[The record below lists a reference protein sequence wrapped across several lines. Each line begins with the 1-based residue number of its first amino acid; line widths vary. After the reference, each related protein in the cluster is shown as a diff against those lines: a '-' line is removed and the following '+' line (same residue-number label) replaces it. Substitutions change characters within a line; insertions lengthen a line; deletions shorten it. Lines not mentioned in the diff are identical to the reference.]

1 MITIIIHQVI
11 INTVDLQLRTA
22 DVTSVSAYVTW
33 RFFDA
38 QEKPYIDGVQ
48 LRSRT
53 HYLICQVIVSICT
66 DKNLL
71 TDLYI

>member
-1 MITIIIHQVI
+1 MI
-11 INTVDLQLRTA
+11 NSVDLQLRAA

-48 LRSRT
+48 LRFIFSQRIK
-53 HYLICQVIVSICT
+53 YLLSLNLEIKIVI
-66 DKNLL
+66 LQ
-71 TDLYI
+71 Y